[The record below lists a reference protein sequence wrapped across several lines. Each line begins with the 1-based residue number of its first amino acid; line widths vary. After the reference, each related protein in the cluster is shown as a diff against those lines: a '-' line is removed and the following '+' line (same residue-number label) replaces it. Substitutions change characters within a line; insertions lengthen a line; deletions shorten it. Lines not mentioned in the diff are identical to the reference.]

1 MNINIKYLDNTLH
14 LSSSYVTS
22 LEIEN
27 KKLFFR
33 IVNDFCNIANGNI
46 TDEIYISEENEEID
60 ISNKVN
66 IVIDYFNLDFN
77 TRKNL
82 NELTKNLKDNL
93 GEKEL
98 IEITTY
104 YNKIEKIIVG
114 KATETTVKL
123 NIPNEF
129 NIDNLLKNFKFEIEE
144 KTNLI
149 NKLYLLLDL
158 EMLLNYNKLI
168 IFVNIKQYLEKK
180 DIEELIKYAQYNEL
194 NLLLIDNNS
203 YGITMNNEKKLIV
216 DNDLVEFQL

>member
-46 TDEIYISEENEEID
+46 TDEIYISEENEKID